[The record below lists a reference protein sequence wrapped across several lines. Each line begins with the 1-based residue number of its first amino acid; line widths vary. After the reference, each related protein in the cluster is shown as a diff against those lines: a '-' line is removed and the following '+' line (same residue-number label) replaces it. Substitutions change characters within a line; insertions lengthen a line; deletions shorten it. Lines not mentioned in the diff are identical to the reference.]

1 MVELLPL
8 DRPEDLNYVQAL
20 LEEFVQKTE
29 SVIASKLLDSWP
41 HSASKFIKVFPYEY
55 QRAMKQ
61 LAEETKVTQVH
72 TNPIETITEPSIRD
86 IEETIND
93 QTFEKK
99 RLEKILDKTR
109 GFVKYSR
116 ETMMYR
122 PAEKRLNDW
131 DEIYN
136 FQHVRKGLRVQ
147 AARCMECGVPFC
159 QSSHGCPLGNIIPK
173 WNDLVFNN
181 NWQEALNQLLQT
193 NNFPGKSNNFSNNVF
208 SYKQI
213 ELYLFLEFT
222 GRVCPA
228 PCEGACV
235 LGINEP
241 AVTIKNIEC
250 AIIDHAFEQGWIR
263 PEPPKVRT
271 GKTVAIVG
279 SGPSGLAAAHQLNKV
294 KNSTTRS
301 IFIVKN

>member
-8 DRPEDLNYVQAL
+8 DRQEDLNYVKSL
-20 LEEFVQKTE
+20 LEEFVLKTD
-29 SVIASKLLDSWP
+29 SVIASKLLESWP

-55 QRAMKQ
+55 QRALKQ
-61 LAEETKVTQVH
+61 LAEETKIAQVH
-72 TNPIETITEPSIRD
+72 TNLTEGVNEPSVRD

-93 QTFEKK
+93 QAFEKK

-109 GFVKYSR
+109 GFVRYSR

-173 WNDLVFNN
+173 WNDLVFHN

-193 NNFPGKSNNFSNNVF
+193 NNFPGKAIYDIFNFLFTYNLINNFFRIYWTCLSC
-208 SYKQI
+208 S
-213 ELYLFLEFT
+213 L
-222 GRVCPA
+222 
-228 PCEGACV
+228 
-235 LGINEP
+235 
-241 AVTIKNIEC
+241 
-250 AIIDHAFEQGWIR
+250 
-263 PEPPKVRT
+263 
-271 GKTVAIVG
+271 
-279 SGPSGLAAAHQLNKV
+279 
-294 KNSTTRS
+294 
-301 IFIVKN
+301 

>member
-8 DRPEDLNYVQAL
+8 DRQEDLNYVQSL
-20 LEEFVQKTE
+20 LEEFVLKTE

-55 QRAMKQ
+55 QRALKQ
-61 LAEETKVTQVH
+61 LAEDNKVTQSH
-72 TNPIETITEPSIRD
+72 TSIIETVNEPSIRD

-181 NWQEALNQLLQT
+181 NWPEALNQLLQT
-193 NNFPGKSNNFSNNVF
+193 NNFPGNLFDDIFNNIIA
-208 SYKQI
+208 YY
-213 ELYLFLEFT
+213 YLLFF
-222 GRVCPA
+222 RIY
-228 PCEGACV
+228 GAC
-235 LGINEP
+235 LSCP
-241 AVTIKNIEC
+241 
-250 AIIDHAFEQGWIR
+250 
-263 PEPPKVRT
+263 VR
-271 GKTVAIVG
+271 
-279 SGPSGLAAAHQLNKV
+279 
-294 KNSTTRS
+294 RS
-301 IFIVKN
+301 MCFGY

>member
-8 DRPEDLNYVQAL
+8 DRPEDLNYVQTL

-29 SVIASKLLDSWP
+29 SVIASKLLESWP

-55 QRAMKQ
+55 QRALKQ
-61 LAEETKVTQVH
+61 LAEETKVTQAH
-72 TNPIETITEPSIRD
+72 TNPIETVNEPSVRD

-193 NNFPGKSNNFSNNVF
+193 NNFPGKFIYIKNLIFAYNHILFILIF
-208 SYKQI
+208 F
-213 ELYLFLEFT
+213 FLEFT

-250 AIIDHAFEQGWIR
+250 AIIDHAFEQGWIK
-263 PEPPKVRT
+263 PEPPKIRT
-271 GKTVAIVG
+271 NKTVAIVG

-294 KNSTTRS
+294 KL
-301 IFIVKN
+301 F